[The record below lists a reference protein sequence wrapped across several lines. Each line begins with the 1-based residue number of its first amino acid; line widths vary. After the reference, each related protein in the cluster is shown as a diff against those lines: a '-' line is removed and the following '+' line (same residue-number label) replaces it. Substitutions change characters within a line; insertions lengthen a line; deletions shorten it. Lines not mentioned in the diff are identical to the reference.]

1 MNSQTKRKTQKMML
15 QPINQIFHLFT
26 SKQRVQIWL
35 YDHKNLVLEGVIQGF
50 DEYMNIVLDQASEV
64 YTKKEVRR
72 ETSVGQLLL
81 RGENISLIFV
91 QINFIFIDVYLCYSY
106 SNYNDPILTST
117 FSTHLYPILSEA
129 VPNPKSS

>member
-64 YTKKEVRR
+64 YTKKEVRK

-81 RGENISLIFV
+81 RGENISLI
-91 QINFIFIDVYLCYSY
+91 C
-106 SNYNDPILTST
+106 
-117 FSTHLYPILSEA
+117 EC
-129 VPNPKSS
+129 K